1 MDDLQ
6 QSVIHI
12 CLSTWMQSLL
22 KKQSYE
28 KERKKIYED
37 GFDTLMIT
45 EILTECRWQNAIF
58 LERDPNPF
66 PDDN

>member
-12 CLSTWMQSLL
+12 CLSTGCRVC